1 MIRFSIQQKDE
12 ELLIKD
18 NNNGKVLYPCRIKD
32 LKQVVD
38 LLNYYHQELS
48 EQQSNV
54 VETKTIIK
62 YK

>member
-1 MIRFSIQQKDE
+1 MIRFSIQRKGDD
-12 ELLIKD
+12 LLITD
-18 NNNGKVLYPCRIKD
+18 NNNGKALYSCRMED
-32 LKQVVD
+32 LKQIVD

-48 EQQSNV
+48 EQKSSV